1 MLCIE
6 KKVMIKKVRKKIP
19 TYLPNF
25 FFEDATP
32 KTYIFFLGL
41 NNNTYSIYLFKVNNE
56 KKETAEQCVK
66 CILKVNNED
75 TKTRS
80 MVSLCFLFC

>member
-6 KKVMIKKVRKKIP
+6 KKVMIKKSKKKNS
-19 TYLPNF
+19 YLPTQF

-41 NNNTYSIYLFKVNNE
+41 NNNTSSIYLFKVNNE